1 MKIKKKI
8 LLILVITLFLI
19 CAVVAALWYRSSE
32 KLTNAYQEDV
42 SETSMRD
49 ACNAFNYL
57 LTDTSYMA
65 TLVATNEKNII
76 DPVGTLNTE
85 ILMRNGQWN
94 QAYLENRR
102 LIMDYITS
110 LNGHKYYIA
119 GIAVIANRDCIFNN
133 SHVVEYKQDLYDR
146 IALLDQNA
154 LKYSMVM
161 METLHLEGSKSTISS
176 DYVLPGVRGIV
187 NRFDQLIGYVVV
199 YFDYGVIEQ
208 MFSDYMPDGSFF
220 QVVNE
225 SGALIFSNT
234 GEWIDID
241 ALRGKYAKNTF
252 FAENVGWT
260 FSLAVPSDHY
270 VADIR
275 HSAWTAGVWMAVIV
289 TIAGTLSMLLVSKSI
304 SEIAVL
310 QKQIEVISNGNLSA
324 RYQVKSHDE
333 IGQVGAAFNRMV
345 DRLQELMQKIA
356 LDEREKRLSELAF
369 LQAQI
374 NPHFVS
380 NVLNNVAWMAKLQHA
395 DNIVP
400 LVNSLN
406 ALLRNVIHQEHA
418 LIPLQDELDYVDN
431 YLTIMGYSGSYDFA
445 VERDLAPDA
454 VSLYVPRFILQPI
467 IENTIVHGLPEDLSR
482 QGCIRIQAVR
492 TEKILRIIIEDNGR
506 GMTPDEIQ
514 KLMSG
519 KKRTEHSLNGIGVTN
534 VNERIHLYYGESYGL
549 HYESEPGRYTRCIIT
564 LPVVEEDA
572 E

>member
-1 MKIKKKI
+1 M
-8 LLILVITLFLI
+8 V
-19 CAVVAALWYRSSE
+19 
-32 KLTNAYQEDV
+32 
-42 SETSMRD
+42 
-49 ACNAFNYL
+49 
-57 LTDTSYMA
+57 
-65 TLVATNEKNII
+65 
-76 DPVGTLNTE
+76 VGT
-85 ILMRNGQWN
+85 
-94 QAYLENRR
+94 
-102 LIMDYITS
+102 
-110 LNGHKYYIA
+110 
-119 GIAVIANRDCIFNN
+119 
-133 SHVVEYKQDLYDR
+133 
-146 IALLDQNA
+146 

-161 METLHLEGSKSTISS
+161 MEPLHLEGSKSTISS

-445 VERDLAPDA
+445 VERDLAPDCA
-454 VSLYVPRFILQPI
+454 AADAAIFCQRSSFFCAPAASSRITQREEGNAAISYAPSSVAFWMTCSSLSAF
-467 IENTIVHGLPEDLSR
+467 
-482 QGCIRIQAVR
+482 A
-492 TEKILRIIIEDNGR
+492 
-506 GMTPDEIQ
+506 
-514 KLMSG
+514 
-519 KKRTEHSLNGIGVTN
+519 
-534 VNERIHLYYGESYGL
+534 
-549 HYESEPGRYTRCIIT
+549 
-564 LPVVEEDA
+564 
-572 E
+572 